1 MQYFLVYNFKKKLI
15 IKSLLYITFLFSI
28 ILTSNNI
35 ANAADYNICATNAEG
50 AILVDES
57 DGDNTSFA
65 LASSPASFTHEDPD
79 DSTKG
84 GYCEVTPDNYK
95 IKMFKMGLCTEDPY
109 RTPGAGAGNTIGA
122 DLSSCVNVFDKSAGK
137 EVNIQPGGE
146 VDLLDGESLILPIG
160 TYPYIYALLDNVIQ
174 IKHIQE
180 YAAADGAGD
189 FDIRGYHATVNNGSA
204 GVGKFCYT
212 GLNSASKKFVFTTNQ
227 ERQSSG
233 FTTLRGYTLPT
244 KFTGTQPTAGFLCGT
259 ESAANSG
266 NDWAISIVDNFG
278 NRMATGNNSG
288 LPTGRTAS
296 NFRNATQQTRGFHD
310 DFPAIQQAYYL
321 YNSSDTPATSATA
334 VEKILFIQNDSDSSV
349 TISENTTSFKLSFK
363 TNNAIE
369 MDVYEEA
376 GANDEVLQ
384 ATAVNG
390 NTIFVQVQTK
400 TKRSRGAWR

>member
-1 MQYFLVYNFKKKLI
+1 M
-15 IKSLLYITFLFSI
+15 
-28 ILTSNNI
+28 NNI
-35 ANAADYNICATNAEG
+35 FFATLLLFILLIGSNANAANYSICATNADG
-50 AILVDES
+50 AILVDER

-65 LASSPASFTHEDPD
+65 LASSPTSFTHANSD
-79 DSTKG
+79 DADQG

-109 RTPGAGAGNTIGA
+109 RTPDAGAGNTVGA
-122 DLSSCVNVFDKSAGK
+122 DLSSCVTVFDKSAGK

-146 VDLLDGESLILPIG
+146 VDLLDGEALILPIG
-160 TYPYIYALLDNVIQ
+160 TYSYIYALIDNVIQ

-180 YAAADGAGD
+180 YAIASGAGD
-189 FDIRGYHATVNNGSA
+189 FDIRGYHATVNDGSA

-212 GLNSASKKFVFTTNQ
+212 GLDTNSKKFVFTTNQ
-227 ERQSSG
+227 ERQITS

-244 KFTGTQPTAGFLCGT
+244 KFTGKQTTAGFLCGT
-259 ESAANSG
+259 ESEANSG

-278 NRMATGNNSG
+278 DRMATGNSSG
-288 LPTGRTAS
+288 LPTARTAS
-296 NFRNATQQTRGFHD
+296 NFRNAAQQEEGFHD
-310 DFPAIQQAYYL
+310 DFPTIQQSYYL

-349 TISENTTSFKLSFK
+349 IISENTVGFKLNFK

-369 MDVYEEA
+369 MAVYEEA
-376 GANDEVLQ
+376 GANDEILQ

-390 NTIFVQVQTK
+390 NTIFVQIQTK
-400 TKRSRGAWR
+400 TRRARGAWR

>member
-1 MQYFLVYNFKKKLI
+1 M
-15 IKSLLYITFLFSI
+15 
-28 ILTSNNI
+28 NNI
-35 ANAADYNICATNAEG
+35 FFATLLLFILLIGSNANAANYSICATNADG
-50 AILVDES
+50 AILVDER

-65 LASSPASFTHEDPD
+65 LASSPTSFTHANSD
-79 DSTKG
+79 DADKG

-109 RTPGAGAGNTIGA
+109 REPDAGAGNTVGA
-122 DLSSCVNVFDKSAGK
+122 DLSSCVTVFDKSAGK

-146 VDLLDGESLILPIG
+146 VDLLDGEALILPIG
-160 TYPYIYALLDNVIQ
+160 TYSYIYALIDNVIQ

-180 YAAADGAGD
+180 YAVASGAGD
-189 FDIRGYHATVNNGSA
+189 FDIRGYHATVNDGSA

-212 GLNSASKKFVFTTNQ
+212 GLDTNSKKFVFTTNQ
-227 ERQSSG
+227 ERQITS

-244 KFTGTQPTAGFLCGT
+244 KFTGEQTTAGFLCGT

-278 NRMATGNNSG
+278 DRMATGNSSG
-288 LPTGRTAS
+288 LPTARTAS
-296 NFRNATQQTRGFHD
+296 NFRNAAQQEEGFHD
-310 DFPAIQQAYYL
+310 DFPTIQQSYYL

-349 TISENTTSFKLSFK
+349 TISENTVGFKLNFK
-363 TNNAIE
+363 TNNSIE
-369 MDVYEEA
+369 MAVYEEE
-376 GANDEVLQ
+376 GARDEILQ

-390 NTIFVQVQTK
+390 NTIFVQIQTK
-400 TKRSRGAWR
+400 TRRARGAWR

>member
-1 MQYFLVYNFKKKLI
+1 MKNLFFATLLLI
-15 IKSLLYITFLFSI
+15 ILSI
-28 ILTSNNI
+28 GSN
-35 ANAADYNICATNAEG
+35 ADAARYSVCATNADG
-50 AILVDES
+50 AILVDER

-65 LASSPASFTHEDPD
+65 LASTPTSFTHTASGD
-79 DSTKG
+79 TTRG

-109 RTPGAGAGNTIGA
+109 QTPDAGAGNTVGA
-122 DLSSCVNVFDKSAGK
+122 DLSSCVTVFDKAVGK

-146 VDLLDGESLILPIG
+146 VDLLDGEALILPIG
-160 TYPYIYALLDNVIQ
+160 TYSYIYALLDNVIQ

-180 YAAADGAGD
+180 YAIAPGAGD
-189 FDIRGYHATVNNGSA
+189 FDIRGYHATKNDGSA

-212 GLNSASKKFVFTTNQ
+212 GLDTNSKKFVFTTNQ
-227 ERQSSG
+227 ERQITG

-244 KFTGTQPTAGFLCGT
+244 KFTGKQTTAGFLCGT
-259 ESAANSG
+259 ESEANSG

-278 NRMATGNNSG
+278 SRMATGDSSG
-288 LPTGRTAS
+288 LPTARTAS
-296 NFRNATQQTRGFHD
+296 NFRNAAQQEEGFHD
-310 DFPAIQQAYYL
+310 DFPTIQQSYYL

-334 VEKILFIQNDSDSSV
+334 VEKILFIQNDTDNIV
-349 TISENTTSFKLSFK
+349 NITENTTSFKMNFK

-369 MDVYEEA
+369 MAVYEEA

-390 NTIFVQVQTK
+390 NTIFVQIQTK
-400 TKRSRGAWR
+400 TRRSRGTWR

>member
-1 MQYFLVYNFKKKLI
+1 MKNIFFAT
-15 IKSLLYITFLFSI
+15 LLLAILSI
-28 ILTSNNI
+28 GSN
-35 ANAADYNICATNAEG
+35 ANAANYSICATNADG
-50 AILVDES
+50 AILVDER

-65 LASSPASFTHEDPD
+65 LASSPTSFTHVN
-79 DSTKG
+79 SSNSNVG

-109 RTPGAGAGNTIGA
+109 RTPDAGAGNTIGA
-122 DLSSCVNVFDKSAGK
+122 DLSSCVNVFDKAAGK

-146 VDLLDGESLILPIG
+146 VDLLDGETLILPIG

-180 YAAADGAGD
+180 YAVAPGAGD
-189 FDIRGYHATVNNGSA
+189 FDIRGYHATKNDGSA

-212 GLNSASKKFVFTTNQ
+212 GLDTNNKKFVFTTNQ

-244 KFTGTQPTAGFLCGT
+244 QFTGKQPTAGFRCGT
-259 ESAANSG
+259 ESEANSG
-266 NDWAISIVDNFG
+266 NDWAISIVDSFG
-278 NRMATGNNSG
+278 SRMATGDNGAG

-296 NFRNATQQTRGFHD
+296 NFRNAAKQDRGFHD
-310 DFPAIQQAYYL
+310 DFPTVKQSYYL

-334 VEKILFIQNDSDSSV
+334 VEKILFIQNDTDNIV
-349 TISENTTSFKLSFK
+349 NITENTIGFKMNFK
-363 TNNAIE
+363 TNNSIE
-369 MDVYEEA
+369 MAVYEEA
-376 GANDEVLQ
+376 GTNDEVLQ

-390 NTIFVQVQTK
+390 NTIFVNIQTK
-400 TKRSRGAWR
+400 TRRSRGAWR

>member
-1 MQYFLVYNFKKKLI
+1 M
-15 IKSLLYITFLFSI
+15 
-28 ILTSNNI
+28 NNI
-35 ANAADYNICATNAEG
+35 FFATLLLFILLIGSNANAANYSICATNADG
-50 AILVDES
+50 AILVDER

-65 LASSPASFTHEDPD
+65 LASSPTSFTHANSD
-79 DSTKG
+79 DADQG

-109 RTPGAGAGNTIGA
+109 RTPDAGAGNTVGA
-122 DLSSCVNVFDKSAGK
+122 DLSSCVTVFDKSAGK

-146 VDLLDGESLILPIG
+146 VDLLDGEALILPIG
-160 TYPYIYALLDNVIQ
+160 TYSYIYALIDNVIQ

-180 YAAADGAGD
+180 YAVASGAGD
-189 FDIRGYHATVNNGSA
+189 FDIRGYHATVNDGSA

-212 GLNSASKKFVFTTNQ
+212 GLDTNSKKFVFTTNQ
-227 ERQSSG
+227 ERQITS

-244 KFTGTQPTAGFLCGT
+244 KFTGTQLTAGFLCGT
-259 ESAANSG
+259 ESEANSG

-278 NRMATGNNSG
+278 DRMATGNNSG
-288 LPTGRTAS
+288 LPTARTAS
-296 NFRNATQQTRGFHD
+296 NFRNAAQQEEGFHD
-310 DFPAIQQAYYL
+310 DFPTIQQSYYL

-349 TISENTTSFKLSFK
+349 IISENTVGFKLNFK

-369 MDVYEEA
+369 MAVYEEA
-376 GANDEVLQ
+376 GANDEILQ

-390 NTIFVQVQTK
+390 NTIFVQIQTK
-400 TKRSRGAWR
+400 TRRARGAWR

>member
-1 MQYFLVYNFKKKLI
+1 M
-15 IKSLLYITFLFSI
+15 
-28 ILTSNNI
+28 NNI
-35 ANAADYNICATNAEG
+35 FFATLLLFILLIGSNANAANYSICATNADG
-50 AILVDES
+50 AILVDER

-65 LASSPASFTHEDPD
+65 LASSPTSFTHANSD
-79 DSTKG
+79 DADQG

-109 RTPGAGAGNTIGA
+109 RTPDAGAGNTVGA
-122 DLSSCVNVFDKSAGK
+122 DLSSCVDVFDKTEGK

-146 VDLLDGESLILPIG
+146 VDLLDGEALILPIG
-160 TYPYIYALLDNVIQ
+160 TYSYIYALIDNVIQ

-180 YAAADGAGD
+180 YAIASGAGD
-189 FDIRGYHATVNNGSA
+189 FDIRGYHATVNDGSA

-212 GLNSASKKFVFTTNQ
+212 GLDTNSKKFVFTTNQ
-227 ERQSSG
+227 ERQITS

-244 KFTGTQPTAGFLCGT
+244 KFTGKQTTAGFLCGT
-259 ESAANSG
+259 ESEANSG

-278 NRMATGNNSG
+278 DRMATGNSSG
-288 LPTGRTAS
+288 LPTARTAS
-296 NFRNATQQTRGFHD
+296 NFRNAAQQEEGFHD
-310 DFPAIQQAYYL
+310 DFPTIQQSYYL

-349 TISENTTSFKLSFK
+349 IISENTVGFKLNFK

-369 MDVYEEA
+369 MAVYEEA
-376 GANDEVLQ
+376 GANDEILQ

-390 NTIFVQVQTK
+390 NTIFVQIQTK
-400 TKRSRGAWR
+400 TRRARGAWR

>member
-1 MQYFLVYNFKKKLI
+1 M
-15 IKSLLYITFLFSI
+15 
-28 ILTSNNI
+28 NNI
-35 ANAADYNICATNAEG
+35 FFATLLLFILLIGSNANAANYSICATNADG
-50 AILVDES
+50 AILVDER

-65 LASSPASFTHEDPD
+65 LASSPTSFTHANSD
-79 DSTKG
+79 DADQG

-109 RTPGAGAGNTIGA
+109 RTPDAGAGNTVGA
-122 DLSSCVNVFDKSAGK
+122 DLSSCVTVFDKSAGK

-146 VDLLDGESLILPIG
+146 VDLLDGEALILPIG
-160 TYPYIYALLDNVIQ
+160 TYSYIYALIDNVIQ

-180 YAAADGAGD
+180 YAIASGAGD
-189 FDIRGYHATVNNGSA
+189 FDIRGYHATVNDGSA

-212 GLNSASKKFVFTTNQ
+212 GLDTNSKKFVFTTNQ
-227 ERQSSG
+227 ERQITS

-244 KFTGTQPTAGFLCGT
+244 KFTGKQTTAGFLCGT
-259 ESAANSG
+259 ESEANSG

-278 NRMATGNNSG
+278 DRMATGNSSG
-288 LPTGRTAS
+288 LPTARTAS
-296 NFRNATQQTRGFHD
+296 NFRNAAQQEEGFHD
-310 DFPAIQQAYYL
+310 DFPTIQQSYYL

-349 TISENTTSFKLSFK
+349 TISENTVGFKLNFK

-369 MDVYEEA
+369 MAVYEEA
-376 GANDEVLQ
+376 GSNDEILQ

-390 NTIFVQVQTK
+390 NSIFVSIQTK
-400 TKRSRGAWR
+400 TKRARGAWR